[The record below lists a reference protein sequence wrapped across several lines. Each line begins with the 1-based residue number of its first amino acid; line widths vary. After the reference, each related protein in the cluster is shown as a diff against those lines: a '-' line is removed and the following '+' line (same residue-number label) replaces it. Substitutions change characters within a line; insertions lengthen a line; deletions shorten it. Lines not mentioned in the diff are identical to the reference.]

1 MLTGKWAHEQE
12 AWLTAAVASKFLVPC
27 AQEFYKE
34 VWVDAKIPMELV
46 CKGKDSFGMLS
57 TVPAIQRIGKE
68 KILCEQHSSKN
79 PTKIL

>member
-34 VWVDAKIPMELV
+34 VRVDAKIPMELV
-46 CKGKDSFGMLS
+46 YAKGKIPM
-57 TVPAIQRIGKE
+57 E
-68 KILCEQHSSKN
+68 C
-79 PTKIL
+79 